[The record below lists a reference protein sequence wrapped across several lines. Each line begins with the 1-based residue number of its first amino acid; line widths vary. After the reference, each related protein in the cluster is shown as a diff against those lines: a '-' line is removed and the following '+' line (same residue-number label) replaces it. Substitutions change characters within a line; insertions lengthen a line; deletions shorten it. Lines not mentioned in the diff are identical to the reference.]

1 MNVNPGAKSSFF
13 VGLRRP
19 KDGILDVSK
28 TPTPAANPLT
38 TPSNIFGVLATIG
51 GSLLVLGAVGIV
63 VSLVLRRRQL

>member
-1 MNVNPGAKSSFF
+1 
-13 VGLRRP
+13 
-19 KDGILDVSK
+19 VSK
-28 TPTPAANPLT
+28 TPTPVANPLT